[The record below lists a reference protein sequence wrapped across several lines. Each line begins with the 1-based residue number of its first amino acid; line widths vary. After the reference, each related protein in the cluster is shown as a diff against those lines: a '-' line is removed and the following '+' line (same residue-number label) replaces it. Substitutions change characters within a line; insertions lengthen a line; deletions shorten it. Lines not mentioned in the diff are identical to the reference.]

1 MKHKTKLKL
10 PNEIIPLPNPDKEFH
25 ESWNK
30 SRNMLN
36 IPHPFRAVMLG
47 PPNVGKTTIVKNLLL
62 RADPPFQEVIVI
74 HCDSGYTQEYDDLG
88 ANVEIM
94 DTIPSPEEW
103 QGKVKSL
110 VVLDDLEFKTMN
122 KEQRRN
128 LVFYS
133 KQYNVCI

>member
-74 HCDSGYTQEYDDLG
+74 HCDSGYTQE
-88 ANVEIM
+88 
-94 DTIPSPEEW
+94 
-103 QGKVKSL
+103 
-110 VVLDDLEFKTMN
+110 
-122 KEQRRN
+122 
-128 LVFYS
+128 
-133 KQYNVCI
+133 